1 MQNHNGVAALSAY
14 LACAKDVLCG
24 PLIFYH
30 TKPTP
35 SEEDKTAMN
44 QVASF
49 RFLQDVSGFHSDID

>member
-1 MQNHNGVAALSAY
+1 MQNHNGFAALSAN
-14 LACAKDVLCG
+14 LVCAKDVLCTFI
-24 PLIFYH
+24 LYH

-35 SEEDKTAMN
+35 LEEDKTAMN